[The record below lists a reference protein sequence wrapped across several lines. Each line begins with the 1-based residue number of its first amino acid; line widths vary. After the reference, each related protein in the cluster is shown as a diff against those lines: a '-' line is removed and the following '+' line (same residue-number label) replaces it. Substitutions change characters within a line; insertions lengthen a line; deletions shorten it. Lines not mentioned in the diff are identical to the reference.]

1 MNYFGEEAVTAAAAA
16 GRSPAFYRSS
26 WYRIN
31 YFFFLRL
38 LPVLTTVGRS
48 LAFYR
53 SSWCC
58 IDYFFAQKLL
68 LQQ

>member
-31 YFFFLRL
+31 YFFLAAVAGRRRF
-38 LPVLTTVGRS
+38 TAAVG
-48 LAFYR
+48 A
-53 SSWCC
+53 
-58 IDYFFAQKLL
+58 A
-68 LQQ
+68 

>member
-1 MNYFGEEAVTAAAAA
+1 MNYFGEEAVTAAAA

-31 YFFFLRL
+31 YFFSC
-38 LPVLTTVGRS
+38 GCCRS
-48 LAFYR
+48 PAFYR

-68 LQQ
+68 LLLQQ